1 MNDSN
6 RTDEVTDD
14 DIQRIV
20 DGTLDPERHAEIVAR
35 IAQDPERLERVESL
49 IAHNAALKEAAAALA
64 PYEDDP
70 AETDARTRELTDTLV
85 DRLEARMAGRR
96 SWRAYLPAYA
106 RNTAAAAIL
115 VAAGWFGHSAYDY
128 ANAPYPGYVADAAGA
143 HLVFAEDSHN
153 PAEFSAEAL
162 ALASKWFAEKLG
174 REVSPPS
181 LDAVGLQLVG
191 GRLLGSQTGPLAQY
205 IYEDDAG
212 ERLSLVVKAADTDAR
227 RAPTYRT
234 LPQGRASYWSD
245 GLFEYALI
253 SRYEDPALH
262 GSITEVSRAVL
273 ARGSASSNMI
283 VRGRT

>member
-1 MNDSN
+1 MIDTT
-6 RTDEVTDD
+6 RQDDVTDD

-64 PYEDDP
+64 PYNDDP
-70 AETDARTRELTDTLV
+70 AETDPRTRELTETLV
-85 DRLEARMAGRR
+85 DRLEASMAGRR
-96 SWRAYLPAYA
+96 SWRAYLPASI

-115 VAAGWFGHSAYDY
+115 VAAGWLGHSAYDY

-143 HLVFAEDSHN
+143 HLVFAEDRHN

-162 ALASKWFAEKLG
+162 TLASAWFTEKLG
-174 REVSPPS
+174 REVAPPR

-191 GRLLGSQTGPLAQY
+191 ARLLGGKDGPLAQY
-205 IYEDDAG
+205 IYEDEAG
-212 ERLSLVVKAADTDAR
+212 GRLSLVVKAAATGTP

-234 LPQGRASYWSD
+234 LPQGRASYWRDTS
-245 GLFEYALI
+245 FEYALI
-253 SRYEDPALH
+253 SRYDDPSLH
-262 GSITEVSRAVL
+262 GSITEVSRALL
-273 ARGSASSNMI
+273 ARRS
-283 VRGRT
+283 